1 MFELKNTINTNI
13 VIAQFYFELVT
24 IYFELAKRIDV
35 VIVVVCSIDQFTG
48 NSNKSTDRL
57 RDKMSDSV

>member
-35 VIVVVCSIDQFTG
+35 VIVVVCPIDQFTG
-48 NSNKSTDRL
+48 NLEQID
-57 RDKMSDSV
+57 